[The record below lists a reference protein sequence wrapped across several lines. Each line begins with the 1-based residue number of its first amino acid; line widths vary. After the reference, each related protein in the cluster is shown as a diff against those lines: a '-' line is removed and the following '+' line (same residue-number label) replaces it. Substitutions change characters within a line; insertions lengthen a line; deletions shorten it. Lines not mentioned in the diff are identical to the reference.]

1 MITTFVYDV
10 EIDGTNIAGITLS
23 GGTIQYG
30 ATSGGEQPG
39 PTTAHFT
46 LISADAAGDLVSTYP
61 GISWRGGIPS
71 GFVTEYADEYE
82 GALSALKPGSP
93 VTIKTATDSGF
104 EDTYVGTY
112 ATGFDSVRFSGY
124 ITAIDYLPGTV
135 TVTAIDEIERLTRA
149 PIARASWPS
158 ESEAARLTR
167 ICSAASITP
176 TIQGT
181 GLAAVAATATD
192 AEPETPW
199 RLLVELAAS
208 AGSLVY
214 VNRDGQLIYRCHD
227 DIHDTKTVLAPE
239 VTLRESLEMSIEL
252 GRVRNSITVEYDGG
266 EITATD
272 SSSVTA
278 YGARDGGKLKT
289 ILANA
294 TDAQTRADRYLT
306 AYAEPRWHLPNVTAF
321 LKFAWNDRDIA
332 DLLSL
337 DLDDV
342 LELPQLLP
350 ASPEASYASRVIG
363 YTETLA
369 PEAWEMTYVLDPHGW
384 SEEGITQ

>member
-1 MITTFVYDV
+1 MSLTFQYRVTIDETDV
-10 EIDGTNIAGITLS
+10 AGMTLT
-23 GGTIQYG
+23 GGTITYG

-46 LISADAAGDLVSTYP
+46 LISADAAGDLVAEYP
-61 GISWRGGIPS
+61 GISWGGGIPS
-71 GFVTEYADEYE
+71 GYVDTFEDKYE
-82 GALSALKPGSP
+82 GALSALKPGAP
-93 VTIKTATDSGF
+93 VTLKTATESGYVDTF
-104 EDTYVGTY
+104 EANYR
-112 ATGFDSVRFSGY
+112 AGFDSVRFSGY
-124 ITAIDYLPGTV
+124 ITSIDYLPGTI
-135 TVTAIDEIERLTRA
+135 TITAIDAIERLTRA

-158 ESEAARLTR
+158 ETETERLAR
-167 ICSAASITP
+167 ICSAAAITP
-176 TIQGT
+176 TIRGT

-199 RLLVELAAS
+199 RLLVELAGS

-214 VNRDGQLIYRCHD
+214 VNRNGQLIYRCHD
-227 DIHDTKTVLAPE
+227 DIHDTTTILPPD
-239 VTLRESLEMSIEL
+239 VTLIDGLEMTIEL

-272 SSSVTA
+272 FSSTTA
-278 YGARDGGKLKT
+278 YGPRDGGKLKT

-306 AYAEPRWHLPNVTAF
+306 AYAEPRWHLPSVTAF

-369 PEAWEMTYVLDPHGW
+369 PEAWQMTYVLDPHGW
-384 SEEGITQ
+384 SEEGITK